1 MQQFWQQ
8 ETVIGG
14 WAISIARTLDH
25 YQLDSEAVFKS
36 CGLDLS
42 QALDTNSRYP
52 ITKIS
57 RVLNRA
63 VELSGDENLGLLV
76 AKYTR
81 PTSWHALGISIW
93 ASRTM
98 AEVFQRLVRYGRMFN
113 TALEIELT
121 ESDQTAVVSMR
132 FPQAYRPLLCDT
144 DIDAIMA
151 TTVLTSRY
159 LADGHVRPQQ
169 VRLCRPNPANPA
181 GFERLF
187 RCPVAFNCPDN
198 QIIIDR
204 QDLHAPMLTANAEL
218 AMLNDG
224 LIQQYLARMERHDIV
239 NRVHHKL
246 VEALGHNRSEQ
257 ALPNQQQ
264 LAAAL
269 HLSQRNLQR
278 KLQQAGTSYQE
289 LLDRLRQE
297 LSLQYLQQ
305 SHLSINEIS
314 YRLGFSKV
322 GSFSRAFQRWNGQ
335 SASNFRQQQQQSTP
349 LQTKPTAG

>member
-1 MQQFWQQ
+1 MQPNWQ
-8 ETVIGG
+8 EDTAIGG

-36 CGLDLS
+36 CGLNLS

-57 RVLNRA
+57 RVLNQA
-63 VELSGDENLGLLV
+63 VALSGDENLGLLV

-93 ASRTM
+93 ASDSM
-98 AEVFQRLVRYGRMFN
+98 ASGYQRLVRYRRMFN

-121 ESDQTAVVSMR
+121 EQDDTSILAMR
-132 FPQAYRPLLCDT
+132 FPEAYRPLLCYT

-159 LADGHVRPQQ
+159 LADGAVRPRLI
-169 VRLCRPNPANPA
+169 RLCRPRPANPA

-187 RCPVAFNCPDN
+187 RCPVLFSCQDN
-198 QIIIDR
+198 QIVMNSE
-204 QDLHAPMLTANAEL
+204 DLHAPMLTANAEL

-224 LIQQYLARMERHDIV
+224 LIQQYLARMEQHDII
-239 NRVHHKL
+239 NRVYHKL
-246 VEALGHNRSEQ
+246 METLGQDLPDQ
-257 ALPNQQQ
+257 AQ
-264 LAAAL
+264 LAHSL
-269 HLSQRNLQR
+269 HLSQRSLQR
-278 KLQQAGTSYQE
+278 KLQQSGTSYQAI
-289 LLDRLRQE
+289 LDQLRKE
-297 LSLQYLQQ
+297 LSIQYLQQ

-314 YRLGFSKV
+314 YRLGFAKV
-322 GSFSRAFQRWNGQ
+322 GSFSRAFQSWHGCSP
-335 SASNFRQQQQQSTP
+335 SAYRQQQAESDHSTR
-349 LQTKPTAG
+349 